1 MRETP
6 RSAGYSRTASLVLFA
21 GLLVLLAGGVA
32 VAQVYWPVYASSGDN
47 GSISPAG
54 TVYVPDGGS
63 AAFSFIPNPGY
74 MVYQV
79 IVDGTVVAGNVP
91 GYTLE
96 GVQGQHS
103 IQVLFA
109 PVPGAEEYAPE
120 WVAPVPGP
128 YIFGGGFDQRREAQE
143 FSRRGFESRREVHPE
158 IGGPARPGGP
168 RGGMPPGG
176 GPPGGGPRGGMPP
189 GGGPPGGG
197 PPGGG
202 AGGRR

>member
-6 RSAGYSRTASLVLFA
+6 RSAGYSRIASLVLFA

-79 IVDGTVVAGNVP
+79 IVNGTVVAGNVP
-91 GYTLE
+91 GYTLA
-96 GVQGQHS
+96 GVQSQQS

-120 WVAPVPGP
+120 WVVPGP
-128 YIFGGGFDQRREAQE
+128 YIFGGGFDQRRDAHD

-158 IGGPARPGGP
+158 IGGPARPGGEP

-176 GPPGGGPRGGMPP
+176 GPRSEPP

-197 PPGGG
+197 P
-202 AGGRR
+202 GGRR